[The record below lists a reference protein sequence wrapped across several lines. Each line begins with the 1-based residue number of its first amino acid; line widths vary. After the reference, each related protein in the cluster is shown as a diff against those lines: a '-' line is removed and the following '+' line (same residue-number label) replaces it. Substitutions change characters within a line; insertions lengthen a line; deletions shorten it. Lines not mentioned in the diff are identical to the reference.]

1 MAKPKLALIPAAQG
15 SKFYSVLPSSGVGDF
30 DFTRSGS
37 ATRINSQGLIETVGN
52 GVSRLNYPL
61 IDGKVV
67 GCPHHILEPQSTNL
81 LIYSENFS
89 NGSWLKLG
97 ASVEGNASTAGSELV
112 TNGSFDTDTSW
123 TKGTGWA
130 ISGGVATHTGSTG
143 NLTQNIGMS
152 GKSVLVTFN
161 IVSIADGVVNI
172 FDNSVGTFALFS
184 FNTVGVKTFYL
195 HQAGNEIGFRSSS
208 TSASI
213 DNVSVKEVQGF
224 ASPSSDN
231 PFGALN
237 LVEDTSNGTHILYRN
252 NVATGNGQNT
262 LSVKVK
268 ANGRNWILLYDAENG
283 DRVFFDLE
291 NGIAGSTIGSPD
303 AFSITALPN
312 GWYDISLTSTST
324 AKVDFQIY
332 LAESDGVSSY
342 TGNGVSG
349 IYVYAAQLEFNS
361 YQTSYIPTVASA
373 VTRSAEV
380 ANGSG
385 DASTFN
391 DSEGV
396 LMAEISALDNDG
408 TRRSISINDGSS
420 ANRFILRFGNTDNTI
435 EFIAVSNTSA
445 VLLSSVTVPNTLS
458 SNKVAAKWNSN
469 NYVLYINGIIE
480 TSINN
485 LIKPLVLNKLQFN
498 DGNSGFNP
506 FYGNTKQIQYFDS
519 ALTDS
524 ELETLT
530 SWVSFSD
537 MANGQLYTIQ

>member
-1 MAKPKLALIPAAQG
+1 MAKPKLALIPSAQG

-67 GCPHHILEPQSTNL
+67 GCPHHLLEPQSTNL
-81 LIYSENFS
+81 LIYSEDFS
-89 NGSWLKLG
+89 NAAWLKLR
-97 ASVEGNASTAGSELV
+97 ASVVSNSAISPDGTLNAS
-112 TNGSFDTDTSW
+112 SF
-123 TKGTGWA
+123 
-130 ISGGVATHTGSTG
+130 I
-143 NLTQNIGMS
+143 
-152 GKSVLVTFN
+152 
-161 IVSIADGVVNI
+161 
-172 FDNSVGTFALFS
+172 
-184 FNTVGVKTFYL
+184 
-195 HQAGNEIGFRSSS
+195 
-208 TSASI
+208 
-213 DNVSVKEVQGF
+213 
-224 ASPSSDN
+224 
-231 PFGALN
+231 
-237 LVEDTSNGTHILYRN
+237 EDTSNGTHILYRN

-268 ANGRNWILLYDAENG
+268 ANGRNWVLLYDAENG

-303 AFSITALPN
+303 AFSINALPN

-349 IYVYAAQLEFNS
+349 IYIYAAQLEFNS

-396 LMAEISALDNDG
+396 LMAEISALSDDS
-408 TRRSISINDGSS
+408 TAKRLSINKD
-420 ANRFILRFGNTDNTI
+420 AFNRITI
-435 EFIAVSNTSA
+435 E
-445 VLLSSVTVPNTLS
+445 VTS
-458 SNKVAAKWNSN
+458 SNLLQFSIRESSTFRFFQTFA
-469 NYVLYINGIIE
+469 ID
-480 TSINN
+480 TTINN
-485 LIKPLVLNKLQFN
+485 KLALKYKSGDSSLWVNGLKLSTKTELFDFTGNELVRLSF
-498 DGNSGFNP
+498 DDSVGST
-506 FYGNTKQIQYFDS
+506 FYSKTKQVQYYNS